1 MVHVVL
7 FKNANFHGDHKH
19 VVAAEPNLNASDDHG
34 FNDAVSSLV
43 VLDGNWRFYVDAGF
57 KNPFPA
63 VLGPGLYPSLS
74 PAKIANDQMSS
85 LQPTDDPATVKGTP
99 LQGHVILFKDANYVG
114 DHKHVFAAEPNLNAS
129 DDNGFNDAVSSLAIL
144 TSNWEF
150 YANSGFQAPYK
161 AAVGGGDLVLGPG
174 GLPFVANIGI
184 KNDDMSSLR
193 PVTAG
198 PNGGRGQLV
207 QEGVILFEH
216 ANFHGNHKHILMANG
231 NLGSS
236 IDNSFNDKT
245 SSIAVLSGVWDFF
258 KDATLRTFMAQLRP
272 GAYPSVEAVGI
283 ANDALSSLEP
293 V

>member
-1 MVHVVL
+1 MAHVVL

-19 VVAAEPNLNASDDHG
+19 VMAAEPNLNASDEHG

-57 KNPFPA
+57 KNPYPA

-74 PAKIANDQMSS
+74 PAKIGNNSMSS
-85 LQPTDDPATVKGTP
+85 LQPTDEPATVRGTP
-99 LQGHVILFKDANYVG
+99 LHAHAILFKDATYVG

-129 DDNGFNDAVSSLAIL
+129 DDNAFNDAVSSFAIL
-144 TSNWEF
+144 TGNWEF

-161 AAVGGGDLVLGPG
+161 ATVGHGDLVLGPG

-184 KNDDMSSLR
+184 KNDDMSSLQ
-193 PVTAG
+193 PVTAS
-198 PNGGRGQLV
+198 PNGARLQPV
-207 QEGVILFEH
+207 QEGVILFEN

-245 SSIAVLSGVWDFF
+245 SSIAVLSGSWAFY
-258 KDATLRTFMAQLRP
+258 KDATFRTFMAELQP
-272 GAYPSVEAVGI
+272 GAYPSVQAVGI
-283 ANDALSSLEP
+283 ANDALSSLQP

>member
-1 MVHVVL
+1 MAHVVL

-19 VVAAEPNLNASDDHG
+19 VMAAEPNLNASDDNG

-57 KNPFPA
+57 KNPYPA

-74 PAKIANDQMSS
+74 PAKIANDSMSS
-85 LQPTDDPATVKGTP
+85 LQPTAEPATVTGTP
-99 LQGHVILFKDANYVG
+99 FHAHAILFKDANYVG

-144 TSNWEF
+144 TGNWEF

-161 AAVGGGDLVLGPG
+161 PTVGPGALVLGPG
-174 GLPFVANIGI
+174 GVPFVANIGI
-184 KNDDMSSLR
+184 KNDDMSSLQ
-193 PVTAG
+193 PVTAS
-198 PNGGRGQLV
+198 PNERGLQLV
-207 QEGVILFEH
+207 QQGVILFEN
-216 ANFHGNHKHILMANG
+216 ASFHGNHKHILMANG

-236 IDNSFNDKT
+236 IDNSFNDRT
-245 SSIAVLSGVWDFF
+245 SSIAVLSGSWIFY
-258 KDATLRTFMAQLRP
+258 KDATFRTFMAELQP

-283 ANDALSSLEP
+283 ANDALSSLQP

>member
-19 VVAAEPNLNASDDHG
+19 VVAAEPNLTAGDDHG

-57 KNPFPA
+57 KNPYPT

-74 PAKIANDQMSS
+74 PAKIANDSMSS
-85 LQPTDDPATVKGTP
+85 LQPTDEPATVTGAP
-99 LQGHVILFKDANYVG
+99 FHAHAILFKDADYVG

-129 DDNGFNDAVSSLAIL
+129 DDDGFNDAVSSLAIL
-144 TSNWEF
+144 SGNWEF

-161 AAVGGGDLVLGPG
+161 PVLGPG
-174 GLPFVANIGI
+174 GLPFVANVGI
-184 KNDDMSSLR
+184 KNDDMSSLQ
-193 PVTAG
+193 PVTAS
-198 PNGGRGQLV
+198 PNQGGLQLV
-207 QEGVILFEH
+207 QQGVILFEN
-216 ANFHGNHKHILMANG
+216 ASFHGNHKHILMANG

-236 IDNSFNDKT
+236 IDNSFNDRT
-245 SSIAVLSGVWDFF
+245 SSIAVLSGIWTFY
-258 KDATLRTFMAQLRP
+258 KDATFQTFMAELGP

-283 ANDALSSLEP
+283 ANDALSSLQP